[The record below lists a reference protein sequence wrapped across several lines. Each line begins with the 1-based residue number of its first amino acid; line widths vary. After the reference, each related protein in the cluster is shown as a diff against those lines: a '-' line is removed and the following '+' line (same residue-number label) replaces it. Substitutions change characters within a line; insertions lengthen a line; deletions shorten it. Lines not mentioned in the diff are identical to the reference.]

1 MKKKNTLALSLV
13 SLMLITGCKNNSDST
28 SKNSLPSNSKIT
40 NNSTTN
46 SDKKTDSTTTS
57 TSTKK
62 EAYAITVN
70 ATGVTLNGIPKEAKE
85 GEVISFTATLDAEKV
100 LSYITIDGEN
110 VLEADQN
117 GNFSFTMPKRAVTV
131 EAVTADKRYN
141 INVTQVDGATLSV
154 STTSAKKDEIVKVR
168 VTIGDS
174 KKKSP
179 IVKADDTEVTM
190 TVVEDSYNTF
200 IGEFKNIGKDMA
212 VTLSLTDAAVK
223 HAITDKGGDGAI
235 VSGPTA
241 AVEGE
246 TVTFRIGLEE
256 GFEFDGDVVVTKDG
270 KTGEEANVE
279 VTKNDDGT
287 YSFVMPD
294 CAVTIT
300 RNTTASIYKI
310 NTTIVNS
317 EDIDGDKI
325 TSRDVS
331 VTEYAVYKSTVAV
344 EITSNNYYTVAKV
357 EANGVEA
364 TLNTTTG
371 KYEFEMP
378 SCKVELKITTKA
390 QRYVLNVNNS
400 SHVTLEA
407 YVKDNDTYTKA
418 PVDGVTYGTQV
429 YIKSTISD
437 ENYGIKSITV
447 QYSSSSYS
455 TQTLTLNE
463 DGYYTDSYYCTP
475 NSMNYLKLDFT
486 VVECEKL
493 LEESDSLYGQHT
505 GFTINSSSTYSYEL
519 NEFGL
524 GKYGSGSYPSDV
536 TLNNFDK
543 TSNAFELKTNGSYS
557 STYYGKVLDDI
568 TSYVYDYSSAYNAD
582 NISILYYVAL
592 FLKGSSLTTK
602 EYLADN
608 SSSYSATKYIAH
620 LANENGDRYVLVDKN
635 ASVKVSL
642 VTVNFIND
650 ATSIKTSGALFEVKN
665 GETTTYY
672 KNANN
677 ILTSFT
683 KGEEGTFSG
692 KLGET
697 NAEITSDGISKLT
710 IKEGETSTDI
720 SFSSNGKLVYF
731 TYNSKKYYITFD
743 SATKTFSKVNF
754 GTGSFYGKTLSTS
767 SSGRYIS
774 IKDDFTGYAGSY
786 YQSYATYSG
795 LSYDNDGM
803 FNIGTSDK
811 FVFSPDGKTIVG
823 KYYSDPMILSSK
835 FYSTSLNGK
844 YLKNKTDNFFV
855 SSLYKDATDNVSVYF
870 DGTDYKF
877 GTIDEPS
884 KIENA
889 GEYFIFTDSSDNKK
903 YYLRNNANSLE
914 VEDTSYFDVEYSN
927 SEFGTLTLK
936 NDGTGTIKKDETTTD
951 ITYTKKKGSYF
962 INLDGKKYTVAF
974 NNDDK
979 TYTCTEYIVQIPE
992 WLAGKTYKGTVIGS
1006 TNTTCYFVF
1015 DAKKATLSCSA
1026 GTGATDSTPLAGRN
1040 CNFKDVAYDI
1050 EDDKLTFTLEEE
1062 ALTLVLNDEDKTFQ
1076 FENDSKDQIDGI
1088 TFRSGKMYTYTVV
1101 TTA

>member
-40 NNSTTN
+40 NNSTN

-57 TSTKK
+57 TSTEK
-62 EAYAITVN
+62 ESYAITVN

-131 EAVTADKRYN
+131 EAVTADKKYD

-190 TVVEDSYNTF
+190 TVVEGSSNTF
-200 IGEFKNIGKDMA
+200 TGEFKNTGKDMA

-246 TVTFRIGLEE
+246 TVTFRIGLDE

-287 YSFVMPD
+287 YSFVMPN

-310 NTTIVNS
+310 NTIIENS

-344 EITSNNYYTVAKV
+344 DITSNNYYTVAKV
-357 EANGVEA
+357 EANGVEV
-364 TLNTTTG
+364 TLNTATG

-390 QRYVLNVNNS
+390 QRYVLNMNNS

-407 YVKDNDTYTKA
+407 YVKDNDTYAKA
-418 PVDGVTYGTQV
+418 PIGGVTYGTQV
-429 YIKSTISD
+429 YIKPTISD

-455 TQTLTLNE
+455 TRPLSLNE
-463 DGYYTDSYYCTP
+463 DKYYTDSYYCTP
-475 NSMNYLKLDFT
+475 NSMSYLKLDFT
-486 VVECEKL
+486 VEECEKIL
-493 LEESDSLYGQHT
+493 DKSDCLYGQHT
-505 GFTINSSSTYSYEL
+505 GFTINNSYTYSYEL

-524 GKYGSGSYPSDV
+524 GKYGSESYPSDV

-543 TSNAFELKTNGSYS
+543 TNNTFELKTGGSYS
-557 STYYGKVLDDI
+557 STYHGKVLDNI
-568 TSYVYDYSSAYNAD
+568 TSYVYDYTSAYSAD
-582 NISILYYVAL
+582 NISDIYYVAL

-602 EYLADN
+602 EYLVDQ
-608 SSSYSATKYIAH
+608 SSYYNATKYIAH

-672 KNANN
+672 KNTNN
-677 ILTSFT
+677 VLTSFT
-683 KGEEGTFSG
+683 KGEEGTFAG

-697 NAEITSDGISKLT
+697 DVEITSDGISKLT

-720 SFSSNGKLVYF
+720 SFSSSGKLVYF

-743 SATKTFSKVNF
+743 STTKTFSKVNF
-754 GTGSFYGKTLSTS
+754 GTGSFYGKTLG
-767 SSGRYIS
+767 SSGSERYIR
-774 IKDDFTGYAGSY
+774 IKDDFTGAAAYSSNY
-786 YQSYATYSG
+786 LTYSG

-823 KYYSDPMILSSK
+823 KYYSDPMILSTK
-835 FYSTSLNGK
+835 FYTTSLTGK
-844 YLKNKTDNFFV
+844 HLKNTTDNSFV
-855 SSLYKDATDNVSVYF
+855 SSLYKDATDNVSVYY

-877 GTIDEPS
+877 GTIDVPA
-884 KIENA
+884 KIENT
-889 GEYFIFTDSSDNKK
+889 GEYFKFTDSSDNKE
-903 YYLRNNANSLE
+903 YYLRNNAGSLE
-914 VEDTSYFDVEYSN
+914 VEDTTYFDVEYSN

-962 INLDGKKYTVAF
+962 INLDGKKYTIAF
-974 NNDDK
+974 NDDDK
-979 TYTCTEYIVQIPE
+979 TYTCTEYVVQIPE
-992 WLAGKTYKGTVIGS
+992 WLAGKTYKGTVVGG
-1006 TNTTCYFVF
+1006 TNTCYFVF
-1015 DAKKATLSCSA
+1015 DSTKSTLSCSA
-1026 GTGATDSTPLAGRN
+1026 GTGATDTTPLAGRN

-1050 EDDKLTFTLEEE
+1050 EDDKLTFTLEDE
-1062 ALTLVLNDEDKTFQ
+1062 ALTLVLNAEDKTFQ
-1076 FENDSKDQIDGI
+1076 FENNSSEIDGI
-1088 TFRSGKMYTYTVV
+1088 YFRSGKMYTYKVV